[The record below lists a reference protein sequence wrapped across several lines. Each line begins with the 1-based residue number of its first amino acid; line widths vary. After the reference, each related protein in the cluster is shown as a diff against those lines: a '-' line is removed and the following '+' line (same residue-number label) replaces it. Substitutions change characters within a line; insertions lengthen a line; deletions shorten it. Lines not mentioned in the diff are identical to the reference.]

1 MEQNKKMISKAMSMG
16 ISTKACEDMLEV
28 ANTSF
33 KEKLWDF
40 AYQQALACRSSC
52 LEMIAKKIT
61 ALVDEVQKKIANL
74 QRLGASTLSIE
85 ELVEKARSA
94 GSAGR
99 ISEAF
104 QILMQADDKMGL
116 IEDVNKKYIDM
127 TIAAESAIDALGRFG
142 LSRREPERLIAM
154 AEIEKEKDYDS
165 AIELV
170 AEALDT
176 AKNLMESYSPDLGG
190 YVGAKGLQAGVEG
203 DLIITV
209 KNTGRAIA
217 KDVSVEVS
225 GDFEVFDAPT
235 VPMVKPGTEEHV
247 VIKLM
252 PKREGSL
259 GIRVKLEA
267 RRQSDGSTQTF
278 EIEDVVNVFPAG
290 PPFKLARASEQ
301 ARCISCQGRIKQ
313 GFDVLNC
320 RCGGQLHLS
329 CAKRIGECPICGQKY
344 SF

>member
-1 MEQNKKMISKAMSMG
+1 MIS
-16 ISTKACEDMLEV
+16 
-28 ANTSF
+28 
-33 KEKLWDF
+33 
-40 AYQQALACRSSC
+40 
-52 LEMIAKKIT
+52 KKIT
-61 ALVDEVQKKIANL
+61 ALVDEVQKKIADL
-74 QRLGASTLSIE
+74 QRFGASTLVIE
-85 ELVEKARSA
+85 ELVKKARSA

-104 QILMQADDKMGL
+104 QILMQADSKMGS
-116 IEDVNKKYIDM
+116 IEDIHKKFVDIS
-127 TIAAESAIDALGRFG
+127 IAAESAIDALGRFG
-142 LSRREPERLIAM
+142 LSKREPERLMAM

-190 YVGAKGLQAGVEG
+190 FVGAKGLQAGIEG
-203 DLIITV
+203 DLTVTV
-209 KNTGRAIA
+209 KNTGKAIA

-225 GDFEVFDAPT
+225 GDFEVFDAPS
-235 VPMVKPGTEEHV
+235 VPIVKPNSEEHV
-247 VIKLM
+247 VVKLM

-259 GIRVKLEA
+259 GIRVKLET

-290 PPFKLARASEQ
+290 PPFKLARATEQ